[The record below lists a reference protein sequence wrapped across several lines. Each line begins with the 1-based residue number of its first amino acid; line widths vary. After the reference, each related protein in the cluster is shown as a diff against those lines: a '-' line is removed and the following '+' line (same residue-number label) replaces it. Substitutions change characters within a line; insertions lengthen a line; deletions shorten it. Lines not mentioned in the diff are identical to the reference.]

1 MNRKLR
7 VLLVGESWTTHM
19 IHMKGF
25 DSFTTTEYV
34 EEGTAFKHAL
44 REVGWEVTHTAAH
57 RIEADFPGPDDL
69 KTYDVVV
76 ISDVGANSFQL
87 TRSVFGASASEPD
100 RLAYLRD
107 YVQAGGG
114 LVMVGGY
121 LSFSGI
127 EAKARYARSPLAD
140 VLPVEVLDRDDR
152 AERSAG
158 VIPSVIDPDHAA
170 VAELGTEWPALLGYN
185 ETRARSGAETL
196 VTVDGNPLIAVGEY
210 GEGRSAVFTSDMAPH
225 WAPPTFLAWSQY
237 GPMWVSLLRWVAN

>member
-1 MNRKLR
+1 M
-7 VLLVGESWTTHM
+7 T
-19 IHMKGF
+19 HMKGF

-44 REVGWEVTHTAAH
+44 REVGWEVTHIAAH

-69 KTYDVVV
+69 ETYDVVV

-87 TRSVFGASASEPD
+87 TRSVFNASVAEPD
-100 RLAYLRD
+100 RLEYLRD
-107 YVQAGGG
+107 YVHAGGG

-121 LSFSGI
+121 MSFSGI
-127 EAKARYARSPLAD
+127 EAKARYARSPLAE

-152 AERSAG
+152 VERPAG
-158 VIPSVIDPDHAA
+158 IIPSVIDPDHAA
-170 VAELGTEWPALLGYN
+170 VAELGTKWPALLGYN
-185 ETRARSGAETL
+185 ETRPRPGAQVV
-196 VTVDGNPLIAVGEY
+196 VTVDGDPLIAVGQY

-237 GPMWVSLLRWVAN
+237 GPMWASLLRWVAN